1 MQFNTTIVRHHA
13 SNDAFSLIEVVLAL
27 AILTVVYGGILLAY
41 NQTSMRAEWSG
52 YSLAAQSLAA
62 KQIEQARSAVWS
74 ITQNKN
80 ELLTMGLSNWYY
92 NTSTLVGTGY
102 SIATFDL
109 PVSGS
114 NILYATNYVKISMYY
129 PNGVVASG
137 YQVQQVEV
145 DTVWP
150 FLLWGNKLTS
160 TLFTNRIITIVAQDD
175 TGNSTN

>member
-1 MQFNTTIVRHHA
+1 
-13 SNDAFSLIEVVLAL
+13 
-27 AILTVVYGGILLAY
+27 
-41 NQTSMRAEWSG
+41 
-52 YSLAAQSLAA
+52 
-62 KQIEQARSAVWS
+62 IEQARSAVWS